1 MTIEEILEKL
11 FSGKFKSIND
21 INKIIEFIRN
31 CKDKLILSK
40 REIEI
45 EEVLEYTREGK
56 EPDLEVRFNNDEINI
71 PHDFNSLRDT
81 IIKNINPDLKEL
93 SLPIS
98 FLNDNLSFLEGL
110 KSLTK
115 LTINNYGFLTPE
127 QLDFIEKHTGIKEIY
142 FQSSYII
149 SSAFENLVLM
159 KKDGKYLGY
168 NKGIIIR
175 EIETQSE
182 SINSNIN
189 KDKNNDITV
198 EAKRIA
204 REDIDRILDLIN
216 EDLTK
221 VNRKIEI
228 KSETQKYVFNIIDGL
243 VNMDIEDPD
252 MNITSYIHE
261 VFNKKGIKTNGVF
274 IRLCPGYADKDYKEL
289 DKLSEEVEIR
299 IRYNLNDTSSYD
311 EFKDL
316 RETMKWYRSI
326 IRDYQ
331 LSPVEKLAFAYDI
344 LKTLEYNETEK
355 EDKMESREPHKIVKT
370 GHIVCAGYTSML
382 KEIFDEYDPN
392 ITIGSFGVTCYEDD
406 DKTLLGYHSRAVAVI
421 DDDKYGIHGVYA
433 LDPTWDSYKEKGKE
447 KIDSDYT
454 ALDLYRYFMIPFSEY
469 KKVFKHDSDINFFEG
484 EASILNT
491 DLSDENIDKVIST
504 INRQDEQKDGELEF
518 SRKEKVINYELIE
531 ILPEK
536 SEQQVLELFKA
547 KQIPHNIMMQ
557 IIRNVRLAE
566 GYTIEQIDVE
576 MEKVERIYDKTHL
589 EIEQLTGKML

>member
-71 PHDFNSLRDT
+71 PHDFNSLRDA

-189 KDKNNDITV
+189 KDKNNDIIV

-261 VFNKKGIKTNGVF
+261 VFNKKGVKTNGVF
-274 IRLCPGYADKDYKEL
+274 IRLSLGYADKDYKEL

-299 IRYNLNDTSSYD
+299 IRYRLNDTSSYD